1 MNDIKRI
8 CVYCGS
14 GPGKNPK
21 FVKAATA
28 FGKILASNGIGL
40 VYGGGNVG
48 LMGIVADAVLADNGE
63 VIGVIPRSL
72 VDRELAHARLT
83 ELVVVET
90 MHERKQRM
98 HDLSDGF
105 IALPG
110 GFGTLDELFE
120 ALTWAQLGMHGKP
133 CGLYDVDGFWAP
145 LRALVERQ
153 VAEEFVRPHHAMMLL
168 HNNDP
173 EALLDAFA
181 AYRAPEV
188 TKWIG
193 RRDA

>member
-1 MNDIKRI
+1 MRL
-8 CVYCGS
+8 CVFCGS
-14 GPGKNPK
+14 SPGRSPDY
-21 FVKAATA
+21 AAQA
-28 FGKILASNGIGL
+28 RRLGAVLARRGIGL

-48 LMGIVADAVLADNGE
+48 LMGIVADAVLADGGE
-63 VIGVIPRSL
+63 VVGVIPRAL

-83 ELVVVET
+83 ELVVVDT

-105 IALPG
+105 IAMPG

-120 ALTWAQLGMHGKP
+120 ALTWAQLGMHQKP
-133 CGLYDVDGFWAP
+133 CGLYDVGGFWAP
-145 LRALVERQ
+145 LRELVERQ

-168 HNNDP
+168 HNDDP

>member
-1 MNDIKRI
+1 MRV
-8 CVYCGS
+8 CVFCGS
-14 GPGKNPK
+14 SPGRVPEY
-21 FVKAATA
+21 AAA
-28 FGKILASNGIGL
+28 ARRLGSLLARRGVGL

-48 LMGIVADAVLADNGE
+48 LMGLVADAVLADGGE
-63 VIGVIPRSL
+63 VIGVIPRAL

-83 ELVVVET
+83 ELVVVAT

-105 IALPG
+105 IAMPG

-120 ALTWAQLGMHGKP
+120 ALTWAQLGMHRKP
-133 CGLYDVDGFWAP
+133 CGLYDVADFWAP

-181 AYRAPEV
+181 DYRAPAV

>member
-1 MNDIKRI
+1 MRV
-8 CVYCGS
+8 CVFCGS
-14 GPGKNPK
+14 SPGRSPEY
-21 FVKAATA
+21 AAA
-28 FGKILASNGIGL
+28 ARRLGSLLARRGVGL

-48 LMGIVADAVLADNGE
+48 LMGIVADAVLAEGGE
-63 VIGVIPRSL
+63 VVGVIPRAL

-83 ELVVVET
+83 ELVVVAT

-120 ALTWAQLGMHGKP
+120 ALTWAQLGMHRKP
-133 CGLYDVDGFWAP
+133 CGLYDVADFWAP

-168 HNNDP
+168 HNHDP

-181 AYRAPEV
+181 AYRAPDV

>member
-1 MNDIKRI
+1 MRL
-8 CVYCGS
+8 CVFCGS
-14 GPGKNPK
+14 SPGRS
-21 FVKAATA
+21 AEYTA
-28 FGKILASNGIGL
+28 VARRLGALLARRGIGL

-48 LMGIVADAVLADNGE
+48 LMGVVADAVLADNGS
-63 VIGVIPRSL
+63 VVGVIPRAL

-83 ELVVVET
+83 ELVVVDT

-120 ALTWAQLGMHGKP
+120 ALTWGQLGMHAKP
-133 CGLYDVDGFWAP
+133 CGLLDVGDFWAP

-181 AYRAPEV
+181 GYRAPDV

-193 RRDA
+193 RRDT